1 MAKPKLA
8 LIPASQGSKVFSVLP
23 SSGVGDFDFSRSGS
37 ATRINSQ
44 GLIEEVANG
53 QSRLNY
59 PLIDG
64 VVSGCPSLLLEP
76 QSTNIVTYSQSL
88 TESIYGTSNAVILDN
103 NVISPDG
110 TLNASSITDSNGG
123 GINVAQIFLPSLSVD
138 TSSQYTYSIFAKK
151 KGLNYISLRVAQF
164 TTPATSDCFFDLEN
178 GSIVSVAAG
187 YDSAKIENYG
197 NGWYRCSVTFTTDA
211 VDASGNL
218 VVRLSE
224 DGISTG
230 SVPQDGTSSVYLWG
244 WSCEKQSYPT
254 SYIPTNGAAVT
265 RAAETANGSGD
276 AATFNDSEG
285 VLMAEISALNESQAV
300 TTLSISDNSLSN
312 RVLIVLTSGEIRGQF
327 VSSGNDINRDSSG
340 IIIENFNKIACRYTS
355 NTFKVFVNGYQVGST
370 ATITF
375 PLSGITELSFDRGDG
390 VLGFEGKTKQLQYY
404 NSALTDS
411 ELETLT
417 SWVSFTEMAQAQQY
431 SII

>member
-1 MAKPKLA
+1 MAIPSLA
-8 LIPASQGSKVFSVLP
+8 MMPSGYKDGKVYSVLP
-23 SSGVGDFDFSRSGS
+23 SNGNGDFNFTRASS
-37 ATRINSQ
+37 ATRVNKD
-44 GLIEEVANG
+44 GLIETVGNG
-53 QSRLNY
+53 IPRLDYLN
-59 PLIDG
+59 G
-64 VVSGCPSLLLEP
+64 SCPSLLLEP

-103 NVISPDG
+103 NVTSPDG

-123 GINVAQIFLPSLSVD
+123 GTSVTQIFLANLSVD

-151 KGLNYISLRVAQF
+151 KGLNYISLRVEQF
-164 TTPATSDCFFDLEN
+164 TTPASSDCFFDLEN

-224 DGISTG
+224 DGISTS

-265 RAAETANGSGD
+265 RAAETATGAGNDQVINSTEGVFYAEVENSSPSTSTRGWVLQSSLNNGSD
-276 AATFNDSEG
+276 LISIRFNS
-285 VLMAEISALNESQAV
+285 SQLINMYLRANSV
-300 TTLSISDNSLSN
+300 TTINVNVSNTYNGFIKIALKYKSGENSLWINGVEVHSNSTTFSFSNSLSN
-312 RVLIVLTSGEIRGQF
+312 LSNYDGL
-327 VSSGNDINRDSSG
+327 GNYG
-340 IIIENFNKIACRYTS
+340 YFNIKDTKLY
-355 NTFKVFVNGYQVGST
+355 NT
-370 ATITF
+370 
-375 PLSGITELSFDRGDG
+375 
-390 VLGFEGKTKQLQYY
+390 
-404 NSALTDS
+404 ALTDN
-411 ELETLT
+411 ELQALT
-417 SWVSFTEMAQAQQY
+417 T
-431 SII
+431 I

>member
-76 QSTNIVTYSQSL
+76 SRTNLITYSEDFNGSGWLTSSL
-88 TESIYGTSNAVILDN
+88 TATDN
-103 NVISPDG
+103 QVVSPDG
-110 TLNASSITDSNGG
+110 TLNASKLEMTGDG
-123 GINVAQIFLPSLSVD
+123 SLRN
-138 TSSQYTYSIFAKK
+138 SSEISFNDGYAYSIFIK
-151 KGLNYISLRVAQF
+151 KGNSRYVTIRSAFF
-164 TTPATSDCFFDLEN
+164 TTSVNVGFDLDTLTAQTDGKIEDYGN
-178 GSIVSVAAG
+178 DWYRLSISKNISEDADKIGYFYLYLPDSLGSITSV
-187 YDSAKIENYG
+187 
-197 NGWYRCSVTFTTDA
+197 
-211 VDASGNL
+211 SGNY
-218 VVRLSE
+218 VYAYGAQVE
-224 DGISTG
+224 EG
-230 SVPQDGTSSVYLWG
+230 SYA
-244 WSCEKQSYPT
+244 T
-254 SYIPTNGAAVT
+254 SYIPTNGASAT
-265 RAAETANGSGD
+265 RLAETATGAGD
-276 AATFNDSEG
+276 ASTFNDSEG

-300 TTLSISDNSLSN
+300 TILSISDNSLSN
-312 RVLIVLTSGEIRGQF
+312 RVLIALTSGEIRGQF

-370 ATITF
+370 ATITS

-390 VLGFEGKTKQLQYY
+390 VLDFEGKTKQLQYY
-404 NSALTDS
+404 DSALTDS
-411 ELETLT
+411 ELEELT
-417 SWVSFTEMAQAQQY
+417 SWTSFTDLANGQQY
-431 SII
+431 SIK

>member
-23 SSGVGDFDFSRSGS
+23 SSGVGDFDFSRSGK

-44 GLIEEVANG
+44 GLIEEVADG
-53 QSRLNY
+53 QSRLDY

-76 QSTNIVTYSQSL
+76 QATNLVPYSEDLNNFS
-88 TESIYGTSNAVILDN
+88 TSNQNITINTNQTTSPSGNLADKIEEN
-103 NVISPDG
+103 NVDGSHAMRRLTGIS
-110 TLNASSITDSNGG
+110 TI
-123 GINVAQIFLPSLSVD
+123 
-138 TSSQYTYSIFAKK
+138 SSQNYTFSFFAKK
-151 KGLNYISLRVAQF
+151 DERSIVGISNTIGGADKNAF
-164 TTPATSDCFFDLEN
+164 IDIEN
-178 GSIVSVAAG
+178 GIILSSAFNDSSI
-187 YDSAKIENYG
+187 DNYG
-197 NGWYRCSVTFTTDA
+197 NGWYKISLTHIATNTSDY
-211 VDASGNL
+211 D
-218 VVRLSE
+218 VRIYTSIE
-224 DGISTG
+224 DGDFSHQGVVGYGFYIWGIS
-230 SVPQDGTSSVYLWG
+230 VEQSSF
-244 WSCEKQSYPT
+244 ST
-254 SYIPTNGAAVT
+254 SYIPTNGESGGVT

-276 AATFNDSEG
+276 ATTFNDSEG

-327 VSSGNDINRDSSG
+327 VSSGNNISRDSSG

-390 VLGFEGKTKQLQYY
+390 VLDFEGKTKQLQYY

-411 ELETLT
+411 ELEILT
-417 SWVSFTEMAQAQQY
+417 SWVSFTEMAQGQLY
-431 SII
+431 TIE